1 MALYWGVLLHKCLIS
16 WYTPPDT
23 QASGDLVF
31 RCPLHIAMIQSL
43 NICWISKIFSDLI
56 SPILKMHK
64 LLLRCMF
71 FYYTTRSNTLLFI
84 LLWVL
89 MLGRSWPAV
98 INVKM
103 GRCYEPTDVRA
114 IWLLSVCM
122 WLAWS
127 PFPRSIRCHSCL
139 DNCRNS
145 TNVLR
150 LLRDRSLFMEWA
162 TGGKWWLA

>member
-16 WYTPPDT
+16 WYTSPDT

-43 NICWISKIFSDLI
+43 NIC
-56 SPILKMHK
+56 
-64 LLLRCMF
+64 RCMF

-114 IWLLSVCM
+114 IWLPSVCM

-127 PFPRSIRCHSCL
+127 PFPRSIICHSCL

-150 LLRDRSLFMEWA
+150 LLRDLSLFMEWA